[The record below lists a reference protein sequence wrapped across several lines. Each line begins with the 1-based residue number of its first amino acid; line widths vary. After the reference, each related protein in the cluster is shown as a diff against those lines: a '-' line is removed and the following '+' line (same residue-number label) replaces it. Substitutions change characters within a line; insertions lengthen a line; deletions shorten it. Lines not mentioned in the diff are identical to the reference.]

1 MIIILLRVD
10 NGGGGVIS
18 GQATVKRCTSQPF
31 TGLEELLTFF
41 FNKSNPEKCR
51 ELVVKV
57 VFGLHSNTPTLH
69 LPSSPPLPISQI
81 KPQAPV

>member
-1 MIIILLRVD
+1 M
-10 NGGGGVIS
+10 GGGRNI
-18 GQATVKRCTSQPF
+18 R
-31 TGLEELLTFF
+31 TGDCKTLYITAFHRFGGAPYIF